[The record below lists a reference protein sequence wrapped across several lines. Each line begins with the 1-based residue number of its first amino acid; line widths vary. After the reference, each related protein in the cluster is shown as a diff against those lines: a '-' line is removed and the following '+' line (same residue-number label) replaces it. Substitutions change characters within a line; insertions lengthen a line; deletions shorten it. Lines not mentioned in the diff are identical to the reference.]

1 MWTCVE
7 RRESEPFGKMLR
19 NVIFTDLYE
28 NEGRKDLIF
37 GLFKMTHSI
46 VSKLNLLKKYFFY
59 IKIMII

>member
-37 GLFKMTHSI
+37 GLLKMTH
-46 VSKLNLLKKYFFY
+46 
-59 IKIMII
+59 

>member
-1 MWTCVE
+1 MTALRSLPRVRPEIQTPKREKMWTCVE

-37 GLFKMTHSI
+37 GL
-46 VSKLNLLKKYFFY
+46 LK
-59 IKIMII
+59 

>member
-28 NEGRKDLIF
+28 NEGEEDLIF
-37 GLFKMTHSI
+37 GLFKNDSF
-46 VSKLNLLKKYFFY
+46 KNLDGKVKN
-59 IKIMII
+59 